1 MLKDFH
7 IIIFYILILKIEFL
21 MKKKLITSLKSGIG
35 SYFTLIIFNYIIY
48 IIFDWS
54 ILDEIIPSISLNFFT
69 ISIFGIIIMSI
80 VDFFFYKG
88 KY

>member
-1 MLKDFH
+1 MEKK
-7 IIIFYILILKIEFL
+7 IIA
-21 MKKKLITSLKSGIG
+21 SLKSGIG
-35 SYFTLIIFNYIIY
+35 SYFTLIFFNYIIY

-54 ILDEIIPSISLNFFT
+54 ILNKIIPSFSLNFFT
-69 ISIFGIIIMSI
+69 VSIFGITIMSI

>member
-1 MLKDFH
+1 
-7 IIIFYILILKIEFL
+7 
-21 MKKKLITSLKSGIG
+21 MKKKLIESIKSGIG
-35 SYFTLIIFNYIIY
+35 SYFTLISFNYIIY

-54 ILDEIIPSISLNFFT
+54 ILNELIPSFSLNFLT
-69 ISIFGIIIMSI
+69 VSIFGITIMSI